1 MHSELLLRIHN
12 CLHELRFAELLS
24 GHIHDSVDFAYHK
37 HGVGVLEPWTG
48 LDEVVHVVAVESGIS
63 CHERTVA
70 LALGE
75 FIDLMELH
83 LSSGVEG
90 VDILFCHELIV
101 MELREENGVDGI
113 VHTQSEATFGSDVT
127 QLLEEHALREIALE
141 LLHVDAGVAALHRV
155 HNHNV
160 RPDVLREHSSVFG
173 LQFPQF
179 GSPLRV
185 RLEPGLDFSSDFRL
199 YFHLVGQSTVLNV
212 SYVLVEELV
221 TVVLKLYDGGRVSGQ
236 QAGNGSLNRHTHQDI
251 VLCGVVSDIVNAVRI
266 RVEALDEARGL
277 AAERAGNGTV
287 YCAVSH
293 ITLHLAA
300 HNVEE
305 TAVEHLRTVQH
316 KVVEP
321 QTGHLAVN
329 VVDVFVRHR
338 AELRLV
344 GGAGC
349 GCIHSRPAREEDIGL
364 SVFVPLDHRTE
375 ELEILGRHVLSP
387 QCIEFIP
394 VLGCQNFCKP
404 VFLTEFSVF
413 GIFQNPPQRL
423 FCRLFRV
430 SASLDQPSVFYFA
443 DQTYSFRGYPAIEFF
458 VQFHLNFNSRFQI

>member
-1 MHSELLLRIHN
+1 M
-12 CLHELRFAELLS
+12 
-24 GHIHDSVDFAYHK
+24 
-37 HGVGVLEPWTG
+37 
-48 LDEVVHVVAVESGIS
+48 
-63 CHERTVA
+63 
-70 LALGE
+70 
-75 FIDLMELH
+75 
-83 LSSGVEG
+83 
-90 VDILFCHELIV
+90 
-101 MELREENGVDGI
+101 
-113 VHTQSEATFGSDVT
+113 
-127 QLLEEHALREIALE
+127 
-141 LLHVDAGVAALHRV
+141 
-155 HNHNV
+155 
-160 RPDVLREHSSVFG
+160 LREHSSVFS

-185 RLEPGLDFSSDFRL
+185 WLEPGLDFSSDFRL
-199 YFHLVGQSTVLNV
+199 YFHLVGKSTVLNV

-221 TVVLKLYDGGRVSGQ
+221 AVVLKFYDGGRVAGQ
-236 QAGNGSLNRHTHQDI
+236 QAGNGSLNRHTHKDI
-251 VLCGVVSDIVNAVRI
+251 VLCGVVSYIVNAVRI

-277 AAERAGNGTV
+277 AAERAGNGTE

-293 ITLHLAA
+293 MTFHLAA

-305 TAVEHLRTVQH
+305 TAVEHFRTVQH

-329 VVDVFVRHR
+329 IIDVFVRHR

-344 GGAGC
+344 GGAGS

-364 SVFVPLDHRTE
+364 SVFVSFDHRAE

-413 GIFQNPPQRL
+413 GIFQNSPQSL

-458 VQFHLNFNSRFQI
+458 VQFHLNFTCRFQI